1 MILKNLQD
9 QGSSWASEV
18 ICCYSVVS
26 RVTVRIYNN
35 LMSKYLNWIFLPLA
49 WQLLSIIP
57 YLTSEYKMTIILKT
71 LEINTAVILVSC
83 NTFTTYLPSC
93 NSLHPNISLHIL
105 HTFLDT
111 FPKVLTRRI
120 CFPIIRFL
128 PWWPFPLC
136 DFRSDIVR
144 RN

>member
-9 QGSSWASEV
+9 QGSSWASEG

-35 LMSKYLNWIFLPLA
+35 LMSKYFNWIFLPLA

-71 LEINTAVILVSC
+71 LEINTAVILVSF

-120 CFPIIRFL
+120 CLPIIRFL
-128 PWWPFPLC
+128 PWWPFPL
-136 DFRSDIVR
+136 FSWP
-144 RN
+144 

>member
-93 NSLHPNISLHIL
+93 NSLLNTLTSVCIFSTL
-105 HTFLDT
+105 FLIHFLRCWQAEFVCQSKGS
-111 FPKVLTRRI
+111 FPGDH
-120 CFPIIRFL
+120 FL
-128 PWWPFPLC
+128 YSHDLNVWF
-136 DFRSDIVR
+136 
-144 RN
+144 

>member
-120 CFPIIRFL
+120 CFPIKRFL
-128 PWWPFPLC
+128 PWWPFPL
-136 DFRSDIVR
+136 FSWP
-144 RN
+144 

>member
-1 MILKNLQD
+1 MILRNLQD
-9 QGSSWASEV
+9 QGSSWASKV

-35 LMSKYLNWIFLPLA
+35 LMSKYLIWIFLPLA
-49 WQLLSIIP
+49 WQLLSTIP

-71 LEINTAVILVSC
+71 LEINTAVILVSF

-120 CFPIIRFL
+120 CLPIKRFL
-128 PWWPFPLC
+128 PWWPFPL
-136 DFRSDIVR
+136 FSWP
-144 RN
+144 

>member
-35 LMSKYLNWIFLPLA
+35 LMSKDFNWLILSLA
-49 WQLLSIIP
+49 WELLSIIP

-71 LEINTAVILVSC
+71 HEINTAVILVSF

-93 NSLHPNISLHIL
+93 NSLHLNISLHIL

-128 PWWPFPLC
+128 PWWPFPL
-136 DFRSDIVR
+136 FSWP
-144 RN
+144 

>member
-26 RVTVRIYNN
+26 RVTVRIFNN
-35 LMSKYLNWIFLPLA
+35 LMSKYLNWIYLPLA

-71 LEINTAVILVSC
+71 LEINTAVILVSF

-93 NSLHPNISLHIL
+93 NPLHPNISLHIL

-111 FPKVLTRRI
+111 FPEVLTRRI
-120 CFPIIRFL
+120 CLPIIRFL
-128 PWWPFPLC
+128 PWWPFPL
-136 DFRSDIVR
+136 FSWP
-144 RN
+144 

>member
-35 LMSKYLNWIFLPLA
+35 LMSKDFNWLILSLA
-49 WQLLSIIP
+49 WELLSIIP

-71 LEINTAVILVSC
+71 LEINTAVILISF

-111 FPKVLTRRI
+111 FPEVLTRRI

-128 PWWPFPLC
+128 PWWPFPL
-136 DFRSDIVR
+136 FSWP
-144 RN
+144 

>member
-9 QGSSWASEV
+9 QGSSWASKV

-26 RVTVRIYNN
+26 RVAVRIYNN
-35 LMSKYLNWIFLPLA
+35 LMSKDFNWIFLPLA

-71 LEINTAVILVSC
+71 LEINTAVILVSF

-93 NSLHPNISLHIL
+93 NIFPVCIFSTL
-105 HTFLDT
+105 FLIHFLRCWQGEFVCQSKGS
-111 FPKVLTRRI
+111 FPRDH
-120 CFPIIRFL
+120 FL
-128 PWWPFPLC
+128 YSHDLNVWF
-136 DFRSDIVR
+136 
-144 RN
+144 

>member
-35 LMSKYLNWIFLPLA
+35 LMSKDFNWLILSLA
-49 WQLLSIIP
+49 WELLSIIP

-71 LEINTAVILVSC
+71 LEINTAVILVSF
-83 NTFTTYLPSC
+83 NTFTT
-93 NSLHPNISLHIL
+93 LHPNISLHIL
-105 HTFLDT
+105 PTFLDT

-128 PWWPFPLC
+128 PWWPFPL
-136 DFRSDIVR
+136 FSWP
-144 RN
+144 